1 MNLSLWSLNLIFKN
15 LISVLQLTESSVDLI
30 ILPHK
35 KLGFVKVDTLCLS
48 IDAIK
53 LPGEKMVLR
62 GENEILWNCEVVVIF
77 ITIMSLEEGMLQQQ
91 QISFLSFMTIVK
103 IRNLDLLYIRKGKID
118 IINCLQYIII

>member
-77 ITIMSLEEGMLQQQ
+77 ITIMSLAEGMLQQQ

-103 IRNLDLLYIRKGKID
+103 RRNLDLLYIRKGKID
-118 IINCLQYIII
+118 IINC

>member
-30 ILPHK
+30 ILAHK

-62 GENEILWNCEVVVIF
+62 GENEILWNCKVVVF
-77 ITIMSLEEGMLQQQ
+77 ITIMSLAEGVLQQQ

-103 IRNLDLLYIRKGKID
+103 RRNLDLLYIRKGKID
-118 IINCLQYIII
+118 IINC